1 MSTPPST
8 SSTTGRFI
16 TLEGGEGTGK
26 STQARRLAAAL
37 EARGFP
43 ALVTREPGG
52 APGAEEIR
60 KLMVEGEPGRWNA
73 ITETLLAYA
82 ARADHV
88 ARTIGPALAQG
99 RWVISDRFSDSTFAY
114 QGVGRGLDRETIRRI
129 DSAVLDDFAPDL
141 TLVLDLDVTVGLQRA
156 VARIQNQAGLEN
168 RFEKFGPEF
177 HERLRQAFLDIA
189 RRFPE
194 RCRVIDASG
203 TEDQVAEAIF
213 AAVQRRFDL

>member
-1 MSTPPST
+1 MSPGLKA
-8 SSTTGRFI
+8 GRFI

-26 STQARRLAAAL
+26 STQIRRLAAMLADKGGKVL
-37 EARGFP
+37 T
-43 ALVTREPGG
+43 TREPGG
-52 APGAEEIR
+52 SPGAEQIR

-88 ARTIGPALAQG
+88 ARTIGPALKEG
-99 RWVISDRFSDSTFAY
+99 RWVISDRFSDSTYAY

-141 TLVLDLDVTVGLQRA
+141 TLILDLDVATGLARA
-156 VARIQNQAGLEN
+156 HARNQASVEN
-168 RFEKFGPEF
+168 RFEKFGTDF
-177 HERLRQAFLDIA
+177 HEKLRQAFLDMA
-189 RRFPE
+189 RRYPE

-203 TEDQVAEAIF
+203 TEDQVAEQIF
-213 AAVQRRFDL
+213 AAVSARFDL

>member
-1 MSTPPST
+1 MSKTT
-8 SSTTGRFI
+8 ATGRFI

-37 EARGFP
+37 EARGF
-43 ALVTREPGG
+43 ASLVTREPGG
-52 APGAEEIR
+52 SPGAEEIR
-60 KLMVEGEPGRWNA
+60 RLMVEGEPGRWNA

-88 ARTIGPALAQG
+88 ARTIGPALKEG
-99 RWVISDRFSDSTFAY
+99 RWVICDRFSDSTFAY

-141 TLVLDLDVTVGLQRA
+141 TLVLDLDVATGLGRA
-156 VARIQNQAGLEN
+156 NSRPGTEN
-168 RFEKFGPEF
+168 RFEKFGAEF
-177 HERLRQAFLDIA
+177 HEKLRQAFLDIA
-189 RRFPE
+189 RRYPE

-203 TEDQVAEAIF
+203 SEDQVADAIF
-213 AAVQRRFDL
+213 AAVAKRFAL